1 MCIRILF
8 FFFRIMADSSA
19 PTAAPSPTATSTT
32 TPVVILVVGMA
43 GTGKTTLVHRMQHYA
58 HDHNIRSYFI
68 NLDPAVTQTPY
79 NVNID
84 IRDSVQYG
92 EVMKNYRLGPNGA
105 IMTSLNLFA
114 TKIHQVVSLLEKR
127 KESLDWIVVDTPGQ
141 IEVFTWSAS
150 GQLIAESF
158 AAVLPTTLL
167 FVADTVRCVSSPH
180 TFVSTMLYSSGIM
193 LKQQVPLVVVFNK
206 TDVVS
211 ADTVI
216 GWMRD
221 NDALDEAVANPQWLQ
236 QSSNVQHATGGD
248 KNTNEEEEGDV
259 RGEGSRVA
267 AAVAA
272 REVVLPNQGNSY
284 AGTLAQSMSLF
295 LHEFY
300 EDLPY
305 AAVSAASGA
314 GMDDLAAAI
323 ERGKQQAMEAM
334 QSREAAR
341 TAGAA

>member
-1 MCIRILF
+1 
-8 FFFRIMADSSA
+8 MAETSA
-19 PTAAPSPTATSTT
+19 TPAPSPAAASTG
-32 TPVVILVVGMA
+32 PVVILVVGMA

-58 HDHNIRSYFI
+58 QAQGIRSYFI

-84 IRDSVQYG
+84 IRDSVKYA

-105 IMTSLNLFA
+105 IMTALNLFA
-114 TKIHQVVSLLEKR
+114 TKIHQVVSLLERR
-127 KESLDWIVVDTPGQ
+127 KDSLDWIVVDTPGQ

-221 NDALDEAVANPQWLQ
+221 NDALDDAVANPQRAAAANA
-236 QSSNVQHATGGD
+236 SRA
-248 KNTNEEEEGDV
+248 EEDDEDGDV
-259 RGEGSRVA
+259 RGEGTRVA

-272 REVVLPNQGNSY
+272 RDVMLPGQSNSY
-284 AGTLAQSMSLF
+284 AGALAQSMSLF

-314 GMDDLAAAI
+314 GMDELAASI
-323 ERGKQQAMEAM
+323 ERGKQQALEAM
-334 QSREAAR
+334 RER
-341 TAGAA
+341 AGATD

>member
-1 MCIRILF
+1 
-8 FFFRIMADSSA
+8 MADTTSPVAASA
-19 PTAAPSPTATSTT
+19 SPAAAAATAT

-58 HDHNIRSYFI
+58 HANGIRSYFI
-68 NLDPAVTQTPY
+68 NLDPAVTHTPY

-92 EVMKNYRLGPNGA
+92 EVMKKYRLGPNGA

-114 TKIHQVVSLLEKR
+114 TKIHQVVTLVENK
-127 KESLDWIVVDTPGQ
+127 KETLDWIVVDTPGQ

-158 AAVLPTTLL
+158 GAVFPTVLL
-167 FVADTVRCVSSPH
+167 FVADTVRCVSSPQ

-211 ADTVI
+211 ADSVI
-216 GWMRD
+216 AWMRD
-221 NDALDEAVANPQWLQ
+221 SDALDEAVANPHRHN
-236 QSSNVQHATGGD
+236 QSRRAVSPDADDEDAGGQ
-248 KNTNEEEEGDV
+248 
-259 RGEGSRVA
+259 GEGTRIGSIA
-267 AAVAA
+267 LGSQGALLG
-272 REVVLPNQGNSY
+272 REGNSY
-284 AGTLAQSMSLF
+284 AATLAQSMSLF

-305 AAVSAASGA
+305 AAVSAQSGA
-314 GMDDLAAAI
+314 GMSELAASI
-323 ERGKQQAMEAM
+323 ERGKQQALEAK
-334 QSREAAR
+334 AAN
-341 TAGAA
+341 AAPCSPPPPTTSC

>member
-1 MCIRILF
+1 MV
-8 FFFRIMADSSA
+8 DTSSSA
-19 PTAAPSPTATSTT
+19 AASASPAVTTSADAT

-58 HDHNIRSYFI
+58 HTSGIRSYFI
-68 NLDPAVTQTPY
+68 NLDPAVTHTPY

-114 TKIHQVVSLLEKR
+114 TKIHQVVSLLEKK
-127 KESLDWIVVDTPGQ
+127 KETLDWIIVDTPGQ

-150 GQLIAESF
+150 GHLIADSF
-158 AAVLPTTLL
+158 GAVLPTVLL
-167 FVADTVRCVSSPH
+167 FVADTVRCVSSPQ

-211 ADTVI
+211 ADSVI
-216 GWMRD
+216 AWMRD
-221 NDALDEAVANPQWLQ
+221 NDALDEAVTNPRRSN
-236 QSSNVQHATGGD
+236 QSRRAVSGEPGD
-248 KNTNEEEEGDV
+248 GEDADW
-259 RGEGSRVA
+259 RGEGTRIGVA
-267 AAVAA
+267 ALGSQD
-272 REVVLPNQGNSY
+272 VLLANQGNSY

-314 GMDDLAAAI
+314 GMSELAASI
-323 ERGKQQAMEAM
+323 ERGKQQALEAK
-334 QSREAAR
+334 AAR
-341 TAGAA
+341 SAH

>member
-1 MCIRILF
+1 MSDTTAPAAEPLVP
-8 FFFRIMADSSA
+8 SSA
-19 PTAAPSPTATSTT
+19 TAPT

-58 HDHNIRSYFI
+58 HANNIRSYFI

-84 IRDSVQYG
+84 IRDSVKYS

-127 KESLDWIVVDTPGQ
+127 KDSLDWIVVDTPGQ

-150 GQLIAESF
+150 GQLITESF
-158 AAVLPTTLL
+158 AAALPTTLL

-216 GWMRD
+216 AWMRD
-221 NDALDEAVANPQWLQ
+221 NDALDDAVINPPKQ
-236 QSSNVQHATGGD
+236 QRFVRNEEQESEEDYSGIGGD
-248 KNTNEEEEGDV
+248 
-259 RGEGSRVA
+259 GSRVA

-272 REVVLPNQGNSY
+272 HDTQLPSQGSSY

-295 LHEFY
+295 LHEYY

-314 GMDDLAAAI
+314 GMADLAASI
-323 ERGKQQAMEAM
+323 EQGKQQAIEAM
-334 QSREAAR
+334 KSVEAAR
-341 TAGAA
+341 ATKGS

>member
-1 MCIRILF
+1 MV
-8 FFFRIMADSSA
+8 DTSSSVSA
-19 PTAAPSPTATSTT
+19 SASPAITTSAAAT

-43 GTGKTTLVHRMQHYA
+43 GTGKTTLVHRLQHYA
-58 HDHNIRSYFI
+58 HTSGLRSYFI
-68 NLDPAVTQTPY
+68 NLDPAVTHTPY

-84 IRDSVQYG
+84 IRDSVRYG

-114 TKIHQVVSLLEKR
+114 TKIHQVVSLLEKK
-127 KESLDWIVVDTPGQ
+127 KEMLDWIVVDTPGQ

-150 GQLIAESF
+150 GNLIADSF
-158 AAVLPTTLL
+158 GAVFPTILL
-167 FVADTVRCVSSPH
+167 FVADTVRCVSSPQ

-206 TDVVS
+206 IDVVS
-211 ADTVI
+211 ADSVI
-216 GWMRD
+216 AWMKD
-221 NDALDEAVANPQWLQ
+221 NDALDEAVTSPGRGNQRARTM
-236 QSSNVQHATGGD
+236 SGD
-248 KNTNEEEEGDV
+248 PDDDEDADC
-259 RGEGSRVA
+259 RGEGTRIEA
-267 AAVAA
+267 AALGSQD
-272 REVVLPNQGNSY
+272 VLLANQGNSY

-314 GMDDLAAAI
+314 GMSELATCI
-323 ERGKQQAMEAM
+323 ERGKQQALE
-334 QSREAAR
+334 EKAASS
-341 TAGAA
+341 AQ

>member
-1 MCIRILF
+1 MV
-8 FFFRIMADSSA
+8 DTSSSA
-19 PTAAPSPTATSTT
+19 PASASPPITTSSTET

-58 HDHNIRSYFI
+58 HANGIRSYFI
-68 NLDPAVTQTPY
+68 NLDPAVTHTPY

-84 IRDSVQYG
+84 IRDSVKYG

-114 TKIHQVVSLLEKR
+114 TKIHQVVSLLEK
-127 KESLDWIVVDTPGQ
+127 KKATLDWIIVDTPGQ

-150 GQLIAESF
+150 GHLIADSF
-158 AAVLPTTLL
+158 GAVLPTVLL
-167 FVADTVRCVSSPH
+167 FVADTVRCVSSPQ

-211 ADTVI
+211 ADSVI
-216 GWMRD
+216 AWMRD
-221 NDALDEAVANPQWLQ
+221 NDALDEAVTNPRRSN
-236 QSSNVQHATGGD
+236 QSRRAVSGEPGD
-248 KNTNEEEEGDV
+248 DENADW
-259 RGEGSRVA
+259 RGEGTRIGA
-267 AAVAA
+267 AALGSQ
-272 REVVLPNQGNSY
+272 EVLPANQENSY

-314 GMDDLAAAI
+314 GMSELAASI
-323 ERGKQQAMEAM
+323 ERGKQQALEAK
-334 QSREAAR
+334 AAR
-341 TAGAA
+341 TAP

>member
-1 MCIRILF
+1 MS
-8 FFFRIMADSSA
+8 DTSA
-19 PTAAPSPTATSTT
+19 EPAPSPTTTT

-58 HDHNIRSYFI
+58 HSRNIRSYFI

-84 IRDSVQYG
+84 IRDSVKYS

-127 KESLDWIVVDTPGQ
+127 KDSLDWIVVDTPGQ

-221 NDALDEAVANPQWLQ
+221 NDALDDAVTHPQKQ
-236 QSSNVQHATGGD
+236 QQQLRLSG
-248 KNTNEEEEGDV
+248 NEEQHEGDDDDHDI

-267 AAVAA
+267 AAVSAHD
-272 REVVLPNQGNSY
+272 VVLPSQGSSY

-323 ERGKQQAMEAM
+323 ERGKQQSMEAM
-334 QSREAAR
+334 QSAEAAR
-341 TAGAA
+341 ATKDE

>member
-1 MCIRILF
+1 
-8 FFFRIMADSSA
+8 MADM
-19 PTAAPSPTATSTT
+19 PSPSSPSTSTPSASPPAAAASAT
-32 TPVVILVVGMA
+32 RTPVVILVVGMA

-58 HDHNIRSYFI
+58 HANGLRSYFI
-68 NLDPAVTQTPY
+68 NLDPAVTHTPFH
-79 NVNID
+79 VNID
-84 IRDSVQYG
+84 IRDSVQYS

-114 TKIHQVVSLLEKR
+114 TKIHQVVSLLESR
-127 KESLDWIVVDTPGQ
+127 KDTLDWIVVDTPGQ

-158 AAVLPTTLL
+158 GAALPTVLL

-211 ADTVI
+211 ADAVVA
-216 GWMRD
+216 WMRD
-221 NDALDEAVANPQWLQ
+221 SDALDDAVANPHQRRHVTAL
-236 QSSNVQHATGGD
+236 GD
-248 KNTNEEEEGDV
+248 GDEE
-259 RGEGSRVA
+259 RGEGTRIGA
-267 AAVAA
+267 AALGADTM
-272 REVVLPNQGNSY
+272 LPTSTGNSY
-284 AGTLAQSMSLF
+284 TSSLVQSMSLF

-314 GMDDLAAAI
+314 GMGDLAAAI
-323 ERGKQQAMEAM
+323 ERGKQQALESKAPP
-334 QSREAAR
+334 SAA
-341 TAGAA
+341 A

>member
-1 MCIRILF
+1 
-8 FFFRIMADSSA
+8 MADASSS
-19 PTAAPSPTATSTT
+19 TAASASPHITTSPATT

-58 HDHNIRSYFI
+58 HSSGIRSYFI
-68 NLDPAVTQTPY
+68 NLDPAVTHTPY

-84 IRDSVQYG
+84 IRDSVQYS
-92 EVMKNYRLGPNGA
+92 EVMKKYRLGPNGA

-114 TKIHQVVSLLEKR
+114 TKIHQVVSLLEKK
-127 KESLDWIVVDTPGQ
+127 KETLDWIVVDTPGQ

-150 GQLIAESF
+150 GQLISESF
-158 AAVLPTTLL
+158 GAVFPTVLL

-180 TFVSTMLYSSGIM
+180 TFVSMMLYSSGIM
-193 LKQQVPLVVVFNK
+193 LKQQMPLVVVFNK

-211 ADTVI
+211 ADSVVQ
-216 GWMRD
+216 WMRD
-221 NDALDEAVANPQWLQ
+221 NDALDEAVTNPCRHDP
-236 QSSNVQHATGGD
+236 SSGADRADAG
-248 KNTNEEEEGDV
+248 EGEGNDADG
-259 RGEGSRVA
+259 RGEGTRIGA
-267 AAVAA
+267 AAL
-272 REVVLPNQGNSY
+272 RSQDVLFASQGSSF

-314 GMDDLAAAI
+314 GMSELADSI
-323 ERGKQQAMEAM
+323 ERGKQQAL
-334 QSREAAR
+334 
-341 TAGAA
+341 GAKSSQHCATGNDPV

>member
-1 MCIRILF
+1 
-8 FFFRIMADSSA
+8 MADTSSSA
-19 PTAAPSPTATSTT
+19 SASPSLPITASAAATM
-32 TPVVILVVGMA
+32 PVVILVVGMA

-58 HDHNIRSYFI
+58 HANSIRSYFI
-68 NLDPAVTQTPY
+68 NLDPAVTHTPY

-92 EVMKNYRLGPNGA
+92 EVMKKYRLGPNGA

-114 TKIHQVVSLLEKR
+114 TKIHQVVSLLEK
-127 KESLDWIVVDTPGQ
+127 KEMLDWVVVDTPGQ

-158 AAVLPTTLL
+158 GAVFPTVLL
-167 FVADTVRCVSSPH
+167 FVADTVRCVSSPQ

-211 ADTVI
+211 ADSVVM
-216 GWMRD
+216 WMRN
-221 NDALDEAVANPQWLQ
+221 NDALDEAVTNPRCNN
-236 QSSNVQHATGGD
+236 QSRGSLSGEPGGD
-248 KNTNEEEEGDV
+248 EGADWQ
-259 RGEGSRVA
+259 GEGTRVGEA
-267 AAVAA
+267 ALCSKD
-272 REVVLPNQGNSY
+272 VLLASQGGSY
-284 AGTLAQSMSLF
+284 AGALAQSMSLF

-314 GMDDLAAAI
+314 GMGELAASI
-323 ERGKQQAMEAM
+323 ERGKQQALEAK
-334 QSREAAR
+334 AAK
-341 TAGAA
+341 AAQ

>member
-1 MCIRILF
+1 MV
-8 FFFRIMADSSA
+8 DTSSSA
-19 PTAAPSPTATSTT
+19 PASASPAITTSAAAT

-58 HDHNIRSYFI
+58 HTNGIRSYFI
-68 NLDPAVTQTPY
+68 NLDPAVTHTPY

-84 IRDSVQYG
+84 IRDSVRYG

-114 TKIHQVVSLLEKR
+114 TKIHQVVSLLEK
-127 KESLDWIVVDTPGQ
+127 KEEMLDWIIVDTPGQ

-150 GQLIAESF
+150 GQLMADSF
-158 AAVLPTTLL
+158 GAVFPTVLL
-167 FVADTVRCVSSPH
+167 FVADTVRCVSSPQ

-211 ADTVI
+211 ADSVI
-216 GWMRD
+216 AWMRD
-221 NDALDEAVANPQWLQ
+221 NDALDEAVTNPHR
-236 QSSNVQHATGGD
+236 SNRSRRAVSGEPGD
-248 KNTNEEEEGDV
+248 GEDADW
-259 RGEGSRVA
+259 RGEGTRIGA
-267 AAVAA
+267 AALGSQDALLA
-272 REVVLPNQGNSY
+272 NQGSGY

-314 GMDDLAAAI
+314 GMSELAASI
-323 ERGKQQAMEAM
+323 ERGKQQALEAKAER
-334 QSREAAR
+334 SAH
-341 TAGAA
+341 

>member
-1 MCIRILF
+1 
-8 FFFRIMADSSA
+8 MADVAPPPAASSPA
-19 PTAAPSPTATSTT
+19 TKPTL
-32 TPVVILVVGMA
+32 PVIILVVGMA

-58 HDHNIRSYFI
+58 AANGIRSYFV
-68 NLDPAVTQTPY
+68 NLDPAVTQIPY
-79 NVNID
+79 KVNID
-84 IRDSVQYG
+84 IRGSIKYG
-92 EVMKNYRLGPNGA
+92 EVMQKYRLGPNGA

-114 TKIHQVVSLLEKR
+114 TKIHQVVSLLELR
-127 KESLDWIVVDTPGQ
+127 KDTLDWIVVDTPGQ

-180 TFVSTMLYSSGIM
+180 TFISKMLYSSGIM

-221 NDALDEAVANPQWLQ
+221 NDALDDAVANPQRQ
-236 QSSNVQHATGGD
+236 AVTKEDEDEDAS
-248 KNTNEEEEGDV
+248 DV

-272 REVVLPNQGNSY
+272 QEVMLPGQGSSY
-284 AGTLAQSMSLF
+284 AGALAQSMALF

-314 GMDDLAAAI
+314 GMDELAAAI
-323 ERGKQQAMEAM
+323 ERGKQQATEAM
-334 QSREAAR
+334 ESRAAG
-341 TAGAA
+341 TNPAAAAN